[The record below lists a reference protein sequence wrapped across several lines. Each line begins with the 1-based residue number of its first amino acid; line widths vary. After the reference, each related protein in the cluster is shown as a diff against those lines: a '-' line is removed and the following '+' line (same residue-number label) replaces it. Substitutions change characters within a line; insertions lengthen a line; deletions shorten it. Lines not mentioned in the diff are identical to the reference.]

1 MLKEAIGV
9 VDVMFFSNAVK
20 VLNMLMNTSYVEL
33 ASCKK
38 YMGGRMVT
46 VIVSGT
52 VSNVTSAVEKVRD
65 AYRLDSTL
73 KSAVVITNPHEEL
86 FKFF

>member
-9 VDVMFFSNAVK
+9 VDVMFFTNAVH

-52 VSNVTSAVEKVRD
+52 VSNVTSAVEKVKD
-65 AYRLDSTL
+65 TYGLDSR
-73 KSAVVITNPHEEL
+73 
-86 FKFF
+86 